1 MNSEKIKWL
10 KTICW
15 QTKSCIQDYQVYY
28 ILEDSS
34 PYSRI
39 RVTTDSLFF
48 DIVLSISFILFNRVD
63 RSAWNKGQRRK
74 KWNVVSL
81 SKPQL
86 QRRFRVSWK
95 LCLNLCSRR
104 WLRTSLNFITNLIPF
119 GLWYWKTMLRKI
131 LWILRYYF

>member
-10 KTICW
+10 KSICW

-104 WLRTSLNFITNLIPF
+104 WLWASLNFITNLIPF

-131 LWILRYYF
+131 LWILRCYF